1 MNLLL
6 LGHGKTG
13 ALVEE
18 VARQRGHS
26 VRVLTSKDNPNASAL
41 GGDHLRGVDALIDF
55 TTPEA
60 VVENIEACIRARK
73 PIVVGTTGWYQH
85 ISRFEEQARK
95 ENAAV
100 LYGSNFSIGVNI
112 FFEI

>member
-26 VRVLTSKDNPNASAL
+26 VRVLTSKENPHATAL
-41 GGDHLRGVDALIDF
+41 APDHLHGVDALIDF
-55 TTPEA
+55 TTLEA
-60 VVENIEACIRARK
+60 VAENIEACILARR
-73 PIVVGTTGWYQH
+73 PIVVGTTGWYHH
-85 ISRFEEQARK
+85 IPRLEEQTGK
-95 ENAAV
+95 EQAA
-100 LYGSNFSIGVNI
+100 
-112 FFEI
+112 